1 MRSGQIK
8 LSQEKKMF
16 YSLTGKLIMLS
27 RERAVISCGGVG
39 FDCRITE
46 TTYRELVGSN
56 EDVTLFTHL
65 NVREDALD
73 LFGFYDREELELF
86 KLLTAISGIGPKAGI
101 SILSALSPQR
111 LTVAVMSGDYKAIS
125 AAQGVGAKIAQRV
138 VMELK
143 DKLGRSDISLSD
155 DVKSAGAVSASENAA
170 DAVVALEALGFQRS
184 EASLAVGKL
193 DSGLDTETLIK
204 QALKLLS
211 KGK

>member
-1 MRSGQIK
+1 
-8 LSQEKKMF
+8 MF

-39 FDCRITE
+39 FNCRITE
-46 TTYRELVGSN
+46 TTYRELAGGQG
-56 EDVTLFTHL
+56 EVTLFTHL

-73 LFGFYDREELELF
+73 LFGFYNREELELF
-86 KLLTAISGIGPKAGI
+86 KLLTAISGIGPKAGV
-101 SILSALSPQR
+101 SILSSLSPQK
-111 LTVAVMSGDYKAIS
+111 LTLAVMSGDYKAIS
-125 AAQGVGAKIAQRV
+125 SAQGVGAKTAQRV

-143 DKLGRSDISLSD
+143 DKLGRSDIDLPNDIKGVGVIS
-155 DVKSAGAVSASENAA
+155 VSENAA

-184 EASLAVGKL
+184 EASLAVGRL

-211 KGK
+211 KGG

>member
-1 MRSGQIK
+1 
-8 LSQEKKMF
+8 MF

-39 FDCRITE
+39 FNCRITE
-46 TTYRELVGSN
+46 TTYRELAGGQG
-56 EDVTLFTHL
+56 EVTLFTHL

-73 LFGFYDREELELF
+73 LFGFYNREELELF
-86 KLLTAISGIGPKAGI
+86 KLLTAISGIGPKAGV
-101 SILSALSPQR
+101 SILSSLSPQK
-111 LTVAVMSGDYKAIS
+111 LTLAVMSGDYKAIS
-125 AAQGVGAKIAQRV
+125 SAQGVGAKTAQRV

-143 DKLGRSDISLSD
+143 DKLGRSDIDLPND
-155 DVKSAGAVSASENAA
+155 IKGAGVISASENAA

-184 EASLAVGKL
+184 EASLAVGRL

-211 KGK
+211 KGG

>member
-1 MRSGQIK
+1 
-8 LSQEKKMF
+8 MF

-46 TTYRELVGSN
+46 TTYRELAGSN

-65 NVREDALD
+65 NVREDALV

-125 AAQGVGAKIAQRV
+125 AAQGVGGKTAQRV

-184 EASLAVGKL
+184 EASLAVGRL

>member
-1 MRSGQIK
+1 
-8 LSQEKKMF
+8 MF

-73 LFGFYDREELELF
+73 FFGFYDREELELF

-125 AAQGVGAKIAQRV
+125 AAQGVGAKTAQRV

-143 DKLGRSDISLSD
+143 DKLGRSDINLSD

>member
-1 MRSGQIK
+1 
-8 LSQEKKMF
+8 MF

-27 RERAVISCGGVG
+27 RERAVISCEGVG

-101 SILSALSPQR
+101 SILSALSPQK

-125 AAQGVGAKIAQRV
+125 AAQGVGAKTAQRV

-143 DKLGRSDISLSD
+143 DKLGRSDINLSD

-184 EASLAVGKL
+184 EASLAVGRL

>member
-1 MRSGQIK
+1 
-8 LSQEKKMF
+8 
-16 YSLTGKLIMLS
+16 MLS

-125 AAQGVGAKIAQRV
+125 AAQGVGAKTAQRV

-155 DVKSAGAVSASENAA
+155 DVKSAGGA
-170 DAVVALEALGFQRS
+170 QQ
-184 EASLAVGKL
+184 
-193 DSGLDTETLIK
+193 I
-204 QALKLLS
+204 
-211 KGK
+211 

>member
-1 MRSGQIK
+1 
-8 LSQEKKMF
+8 MF

-39 FDCRITE
+39 FNCRITE
-46 TTYRELVGSN
+46 TTYRELAGGQG
-56 EDVTLFTHL
+56 EVTLFTHL

-73 LFGFYDREELELF
+73 LFGFYNREELELF
-86 KLLTAISGIGPKAGI
+86 KLLTAISGIGPKAGV
-101 SILSALSPQR
+101 SILSSLSPQK
-111 LTVAVMSGDYKAIS
+111 LTLAVMSGDYKAIS
-125 AAQGVGAKIAQRV
+125 SAQGVGAKTAQRV

-143 DKLGRSDISLSD
+143 DKLGRSDIDLPND
-155 DVKSAGAVSASENAA
+155 IKGVGVISASENAA

-184 EASLAVGKL
+184 EASLAVGRL

-211 KGK
+211 KGG

>member
-1 MRSGQIK
+1 
-8 LSQEKKMF
+8 MF

-39 FDCRITE
+39 FNCRITE
-46 TTYRELVGSN
+46 TTYRELAGGQG
-56 EDVTLFTHL
+56 EVTLFTHL

-73 LFGFYDREELELF
+73 LFGFYNREELELF
-86 KLLTAISGIGPKAGI
+86 KLLTAISGIGPKAGV
-101 SILSALSPQR
+101 SILSSLSPQK
-111 LTVAVMSGDYKAIS
+111 LTLAVMSGDYKAIS
-125 AAQGVGAKIAQRV
+125 SAQGVGAKTAQRV

-143 DKLGRSDISLSD
+143 DKLGRSDIDLPND
-155 DVKSAGAVSASENAA
+155 IKGVGAISASENAA

-184 EASLAVGKL
+184 EASLAVGRL

-211 KGK
+211 KGG

>member
-1 MRSGQIK
+1 
-8 LSQEKKMF
+8 MF

-39 FDCRITE
+39 FNCRITE
-46 TTYRELVGSN
+46 TTYRELAGSQG
-56 EDVTLFTHL
+56 EVTLFTHL

-73 LFGFYDREELELF
+73 LFGFYNREELELF
-86 KLLTAISGIGPKAGI
+86 KLLTAVSGIGPKAGV
-101 SILSALSPQR
+101 SILSSLSPQK
-111 LTVAVMSGDYKAIS
+111 LTLAVMSGDYKAIS
-125 AAQGVGAKIAQRV
+125 SAQGVGAKTAQRV

-143 DKLGRSDISLSD
+143 DKLGRSDIDLPND
-155 DVKSAGAVSASENAA
+155 IKGAGAISASENAA

-184 EASLAVGKL
+184 EASLAVGRL

-211 KGK
+211 KGG